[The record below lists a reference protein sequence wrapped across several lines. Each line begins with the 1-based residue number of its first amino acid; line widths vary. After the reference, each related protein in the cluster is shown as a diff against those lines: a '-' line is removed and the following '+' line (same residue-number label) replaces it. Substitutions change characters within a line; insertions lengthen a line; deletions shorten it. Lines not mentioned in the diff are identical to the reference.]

1 MKVVFL
7 EDVPNVAKAGDIKEV
22 ADGYSRNYL
31 IPRKLAVP
39 ASSSELKKGEVLR
52 AAGARREAKT
62 EKEAE
67 AVANVL
73 QDTTVVIRMRAGTK
87 DKLYGSVTSADIA
100 REIKKLTK
108 QDVDKRKIEM
118 GEPIRELGIYKVS
131 VKLSKDVTATV
142 NVVVEQ
148 ESELE
153 KK

>member
-39 ASSSELKKGEVLR
+39 ATSSELKKVEVLR
-52 AAGARREAKT
+52 AAGARREAKS

-67 AVANVL
+67 AFANVL
-73 QDTTVVIRMRAGTK
+73 KDITVVIRMRAGTK

-108 QDVDKRKIEM
+108 QDVDKRKIELP
-118 GEPIRELGIYKVS
+118 EPIRELGIYEVS

>member
-52 AAGARREAKT
+52 AAGSRREAKT

-67 AVANVL
+67 AFAKTL
-73 QDTTVVIRMRAGTK
+73 QDITVVIRMRAGTK

>member
-39 ASSSELKKGEVLR
+39 ATSSELKKVEVLR
-52 AAGARREAKT
+52 AAGARREAKS

-67 AVANVL
+67 AFANVL
-73 QDTTVVIRMRAGTK
+73 KDITVVIRMRAGTK

-100 REIKKLTK
+100 KEIKKLTK
-108 QDVDKRKIEM
+108 QDVDKRKIELP
-118 GEPIRELGIYKVS
+118 EPIRELGIYEVS

>member
-39 ASSSELKKGEVLR
+39 ATSSELKKVEVLR
-52 AAGARREAKT
+52 ATGARREAKT

-67 AVANVL
+67 AFAKTL
-73 QDTTVVIRMRAGTK
+73 QNITVVIRMRAGTK
-87 DKLYGSVTSADIA
+87 DKLYGSVTGADIA

-108 QDVDKRKIEM
+108 QDVDKRKIELP
-118 GEPIRELGIYKVS
+118 EPIRELGIYEVS

>member
-39 ASSSELKKGEVLR
+39 ATASELKKVEVLR
-52 AAGARREAKT
+52 ASGARREAKT

-67 AVANVL
+67 AFANVL
-73 QDTTVVIRMRAGTK
+73 KDITVVIRMRAGTK

-108 QDVDKRKIEM
+108 QDVDKRKIELP
-118 GEPIRELGIYKVS
+118 EPIRELGIYEVS